1 MEHLYQNS
9 GKYDNIPSSMEA
21 EEKARWKR
29 LFQDHL
35 NDKGYAPKPVEVD
48 AREKGRNF
56 ANQMSYKDFEELCNQ
71 VP

>member
-1 MEHLYQNS
+1 METF
-9 GKYDNIPSSMEA
+9 
-21 EEKARWKR
+21 
-29 LFQDHL
+29 FQDHL
-35 NDKGYAPKPVEVD
+35 NDKGYAPKPIEVD